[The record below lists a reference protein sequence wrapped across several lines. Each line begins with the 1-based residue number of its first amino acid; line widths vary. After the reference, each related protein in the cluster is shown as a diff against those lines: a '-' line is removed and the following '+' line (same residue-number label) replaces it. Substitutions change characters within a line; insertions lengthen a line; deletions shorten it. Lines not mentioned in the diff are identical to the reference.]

1 MGLPSCEQWGV
12 RDAVEGRDESGRVL
26 LLSCVVGRLSEN
38 VTWKR
43 SLEEVRELVGKMSR
57 ERLPGKTY
65 HGGGSAEM
73 ALPKAG
79 VGPGDGRLESGTAA
93 EWIGRRGQRGGAGV
107 HVQSAVLA
115 AIRRLASTVSVI
127 GSLWSER
134 QLFGWP
140 SADQAFYKLLLWI
153 SDRSIASRLANSYLQ
168 SGCISVRMN

>member
-1 MGLPSCEQWGV
+1 MG
-12 RDAVEGRDESGRVL
+12 
-26 LLSCVVGRLSEN
+26 
-38 VTWKR
+38 WKR
-43 SLEEVRELVGKMSR
+43 ISKHRAFQKEVSLLRKRSR
-57 ERLPGKTY
+57 DNE
-65 HGGGSAEM
+65 
-73 ALPKAG
+73 
-79 VGPGDGRLESGTAA
+79 GTASA
-93 EWIGRRGQRGGAGV
+93 AGWPPDRPERWGWG

-168 SGCISVRMN
+168 SGCISVRMNWCTFRCERGWVTSTSQQAGLSKPSYLLENSASICAADRWGIQWWQVSVLVRP